1 MASAKEIRG
10 QIKAIRNTAKI
21 TNAMQMVAASKMR
34 KAQESVLAARAYAE
48 GVAQVIAN
56 LMQAH
61 PEYRHPFFT
70 HREEIRRVALI
81 LITTDKGL
89 CGGLNTNALRLALQ
103 MLKAQK
109 VRKAELDTISV
120 GRRGG
125 AFMRRINVDVIGCVE
140 NVPDSPEL
148 ADILGAAELAIQRY
162 LKGELDEVHML
173 YSEFVNTMT
182 QTPRIIRM
190 LPLPM
195 PEEPSHPG
203 YWDYIYEPEAQT
215 VLDGLLRRSF
225 EALLYHGV
233 LENKACEQSA
243 RMVAMKS
250 ATDNADSIVRDL
262 QITYNKAR
270 QAAITQELAEIVA
283 GGAAAQ

>member
-1 MASAKEIRG
+1 MASAKEIRN
-10 QIKAIRNTAKI
+10 QIKAVQNTAKI

-34 KAQESVLAARAYAE
+34 KAQESVLSARPYAE
-48 GVAQVIAN
+48 GIAHVIGN

-61 PEYRHPFFT
+61 PEYKHPFFSEHT
-70 HREEIRRVALI
+70 PIKRVGMI

-103 MLKAQK
+103 TLKAQQ
-109 VRKAELDTISV
+109 AEVDVISI
-120 GRRGG
+120 GRRGA
-125 AFMRRINVDVIGCVE
+125 AFMRRIGVNVIGSVE

-148 ADILGAAELAIQRY
+148 TDILGAAELAMERFLAQ
-162 LKGELDEVHML
+162 ELDEVYML
-173 YSEFVNTMT
+173 YSEFINTMT
-182 QTPRIIRM
+182 QSPRIQRL
-190 LPLPM
+190 LPLPL

-203 YWDYIYEPEAQT
+203 YWDYLYEPEAQT

-225 EALLYHGV
+225 EALVYHGV

-250 ATDNADSIVRDL
+250 ATDNANSLIKEL

-283 GGAAAQ
+283 GAAAAQ

>member
-10 QIKAIRNTAKI
+10 QIKAIQNTAKI

-34 KAQESVLAARAYAE
+34 KAQESVLTARAYAE
-48 GVAQVIAN
+48 GIAQVIAN

-70 HREEIRRVALI
+70 HRENIKRAGLI

-103 MLKAQK
+103 TLKAQK
-109 VRKAELDTISV
+109 AAVDAISI
-120 GRRGG
+120 GRRGA
-125 AFMRRINVDVIGCVE
+125 AFMRRIGVDVIGSVE

-148 ADILGAAELAIQRY
+148 TDILGAAELAIQRY
-162 LKGELDEVHML
+162 LAGDLDEVHML

-182 QTPRIIRM
+182 QTPRIMRM
-190 LPLPM
+190 LPLPL

-203 YWDYIYEPEAQT
+203 YWDYLYEPEAQT

-225 EALLYHGV
+225 EALVYHGV

-250 ATDNADSIVRDL
+250 ATDNANSIVKDL